1 MTDLPHILVVDD
13 EADSAEG
20 VRFTLEKN
28 DFRVSVVYTSDAAF
42 RFLEKELPDLILLD
56 VVMPDIPGIEF
67 CKAIKLD
74 NRFKTIPVVLISGI
88 RVSAED
94 RLMALSSGASEYL
107 ARPVKPGEM
116 VSSLRKAIANSRDR
130 EDQAAASREMASFQ
144 SMSNEQTKETAVIYN
159 GAPLKREYPE
169 SFQRLL
175 VEYNQLLDKA
185 IEFRFFLVEKNLHDR
200 LTNLAGNLGF
210 LKAGARDII
219 DLHRQ
224 CIVDRMD
231 KAHPKEQRV
240 ILEESRLMLIELMGY
255 LINYYRRKSI

>member
-1 MTDLPHILVVDD
+1 
-13 EADSAEG
+13 
-20 VRFTLEKN
+20 
-28 DFRVSVVYTSDAAF
+28 
-42 RFLEKELPDLILLD
+42 
-56 VVMPDIPGIEF
+56 
-67 CKAIKLD
+67 
-74 NRFKTIPVVLISGI
+74 
-88 RVSAED
+88 
-94 RLMALSSGASEYL
+94 MALNSGASEYL

-116 VSSLRKAIANSRDR
+116 VSSLRKAIATSRDR

-185 IEFRFFLVEKNLHDR
+185 IEVRFFLVEKNLHER
-200 LTNLAGNLGF
+200 LTNLPGNLGL
-210 LKAGARDII
+210 LKAVARDII